1 MMGAMAALAVVILLA
16 PASITTAA
24 YGPMVSAMAKIAA
37 WVIGPSM
44 LLTIITGLL
53 SMAAVPAFQDAGW
66 VWVKAATGILVL
78 EGSVHVLG
86 PIQEEAKR
94 AAATLAGSA
103 DPAAATRL
111 LTSEINTLWL
121 LLAVAVANI
130 VLGVWR
136 PRLSKIP
143 D

>member
-1 MMGAMAALAVVILLA
+1 
-16 PASITTAA
+16 
-24 YGPMVSAMAKIAA
+24 
-37 WVIGPSM
+37 M
-44 LLTIITGLL
+44 LLTILSGLL
-53 SMAAVPAFQDAGW
+53 SMAVVPAFHDAGW
-66 VWVKAATGILVL
+66 VWVKAGTGILVL
-78 EGSVHVLG
+78 EGSLHVLG

-94 AAATLAGSA
+94 GAGTLAGSA
-103 DPAAATRL
+103 DPAAASRL